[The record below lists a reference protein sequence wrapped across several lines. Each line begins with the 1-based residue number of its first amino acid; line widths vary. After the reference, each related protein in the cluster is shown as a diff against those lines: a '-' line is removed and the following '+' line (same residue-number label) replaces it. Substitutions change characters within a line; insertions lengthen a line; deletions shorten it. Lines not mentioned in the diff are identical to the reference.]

1 MKQFTRKLMAG
12 LMAAAMLLTA
22 SVTSASAA
30 GLESTVEFRGRAEK
44 FVFNGDASGSNKDL
58 FANFKNLMPGQS
70 AEQVVTL
77 KNNDI
82 DPVRMYFKIEEPTL
96 ADFNGDA
103 QALAESQKLA
113 DALQIKLTYNGV
125 ELPVQSLGDTLDT
138 YYLGIYNG
146 RGSSSGTFKVEL
158 IVPGELGNEYQGL
171 LGKIKWVF
179 TAVDLIDDDDD
190 DDDDED
196 YEIDD
201 PDLPLGG
208 GDDIIIVDPTLPLG
222 NLPQTGGGCEK
233 Q

>member
-70 AEQVVTL
+70 AEQTVTF
-77 KNNDI
+77 KNTGSYQMQ
-82 DPVRMYFKIEEPTL
+82 MYFRIEAPTL
-96 ADFNGDA
+96 ADFGGDA

-113 DALQIKLTYNGV
+113 NALQIKLTYNGV
-125 ELPVQSLGDTLDT
+125 ELPVKTLGDTLNT
-138 YYLGIYNG
+138 YYLGRYS
-146 RGSSSGTFKVEL
+146 RYSPEGTFKVEL
-158 IVPGELGNEYQGL
+158 IVPAELGNDYQDL
-171 LGKIKWVF
+171 MGKIKWVF
-179 TAVDLIDDDDD
+179 IAVDDDDD
-190 DDDDED
+190 DDDDD
-196 YEIDD
+196 PGYTVDD

-208 GDDIIIVDPTLPLG
+208 GDDIIIVDPNLPLG